1 MQETIVKSDEWDD
14 GMEDPVTV
22 SNRQAI
28 ITGVERANLRRQ
40 AGGTAAPTPA
50 RVEECSTG
58 RAQHAPGDARYTKD
72 RVRVTT
78 LNGLNGIYRSCGAA
92 FEELGLPMSSCIR
105 FRMKLKASRNEV
117 FEHEH
122 VKYLFEIV

>member
-1 MQETIVKSDEWDD
+1 MQETIVKSDSWDD

-22 SNRQAI
+22 ANRQAI

-40 AGGTAAPTPA
+40 AGGAAAPT
-50 RVEECSTG
+50 RVEECSTPAA
-58 RAQHAPGDARYTKD
+58 RHAPGDARYTKD
-72 RVRVTT
+72 RVKVTT
-78 LNGLNGIYRSCGAA
+78 VNGLNGIYRSCGAA

-117 FEHEH
+117 FEHEK